1 MSYFSPLFFAVL
13 SFSGICWIIAKKIP
27 ILRSLPQNGGSSRYF
42 SGGFFGSL
50 PQKISGAV
58 SKDALIAFFGFL
70 EKRLRQ
76 LKIVVLKID
85 NKITALI
92 KKLRE
97 RILHHENVKESG
109 AISSRP
115 ANGEKYYPGGL
126 KTVNPAIDRGVFK
139 GGVKQTEA
147 KKGVDGI
154 QINEEQWLE
163 ILSKDPANIDAY
175 KELGKIYLLTNR
187 PEEARET
194 LTFALKLNPQD
205 EEIRRYLRNLP

>member
-1 MSYFSPLFFAVL
+1 MSYFSPLLLAVL
-13 SFSGICWIIAKKIP
+13 SFSGICLIIAKKIP
-27 ILRSLPQNGGSSRYF
+27 ILRALPQNSGSSRYF
-42 SGGFFGSL
+42 SGSFFVSL

-76 LKIVVLKID
+76 MKIVVLKID

-109 AISSRP
+109 AVSRP
-115 ANGEKYYPGGL
+115 AAGEKSSPDGL
-126 KTVNPAIDRGVFK
+126 KTVNPAIDRGAFK

-154 QINEEQWLE
+154 KINEEQWLE
-163 ILSKDPANIDAY
+163 ILAKDPANIDAY

-194 LTFALKLNPQD
+194 LAFALKLNPQD

>member
-1 MSYFSPLFFAVL
+1 MSYFSPLLLAVL
-13 SFSGICWIIAKKIP
+13 SFSGICLIIAKKIP
-27 ILRSLPQNGGSSRYF
+27 ILRSLPQNGESFRYF
-42 SGGFFGSL
+42 SGGFLVSL
-50 PQKISGAV
+50 PRKLSGAA

-109 AISSRP
+109 AISRP
-115 ANGEKYYPGGL
+115 AIGEKSSPDGL

-139 GGVKQTEA
+139 DGVRQTEI

-154 QINEEQWLE
+154 KINEEQWLE

-194 LTFALKLNPQD
+194 LAFALKLNPQD